1 MITQEIYKIQ
11 FFLLARV
18 QGAQHI
24 NLNNVELCN
33 QFQKYFK
40 LFVFNFF
47 KWSQLKNNENS
58 LLRRKNAN
66 KLWKS

>member
-11 FFLLARV
+11 FFLLARA
-18 QGAQHI
+18 QGAQHN

-40 LFVFNFF
+40 LFVFTFF

-66 KLWKS
+66 ELWKS